1 MDSMQ
6 SADDPNPGDIA
17 RLTLQDLAREKKA
30 PTPLNYAR
38 TYARYSGS
46 STDVV
51 LHKLF
56 DLLEVCTQ
64 LEEDEWTGKQVE
76 ELRGYLPQTALLTE
90 IGVCKTMERILE
102 ETLARN
108 KSFSQEI
115 HLRKVE
121 VNQTVSH
128 LNEIIGEAHLLINQ
142 TSLRL
147 ERSLDR
153 FNVVKS
159 LDEARPIFLEIIEQS
174 KMLLIRFRTIGEE
187 FQEAHRRLMS
197 STIEAS
203 LDPLTG
209 ALNRRGFQKR
219 LGSSVGLE
227 VVLMIFDL
235 DHFKELNDRQGHH
248 QGDLVLKRVATLVTG
263 FLGDTPS
270 VFSRWGGDEFLVL
283 FPRKALE
290 EIVSVAEE
298 IRCRVEQARFGIR
311 PDPASPDRAM
321 TISIGISAGR
331 LANEHLFDRF
341 YNLADQALYL
351 AKKEGRNRT
360 RAIHLDDAS

>member
-1 MDSMQ
+1 MDS
-6 SADDPNPGDIA
+6 SPSTDDPHPGEIA
-17 RLTLQDLAREKKA
+17 RLTLQDLAREKKS

-46 STDVV
+46 NTDAL
-51 LHKLF
+51 LHKIF
-56 DLLEVCTQ
+56 DLLELCTQ

-76 ELRGYLPQTALLTE
+76 ELRGYLSQTALLTE
-90 IGVCKTMERILE
+90 YGVSRTMDRILE

-142 TSLRL
+142 TSIRL

-159 LDEARPIFLEIIEQS
+159 LDEAHPIFLEIIEQS
-174 KMLLIRFRTIGEE
+174 KSLLLRFRAIGEE

-197 STIEAS
+197 STIEAN

-227 VVLMIFDL
+227 VVVMIFDL

-263 FLGDTPS
+263 YLGDTPS
-270 VFSRWGGDEFLVL
+270 IFSRWGGDEFLVL
-283 FPRKALE
+283 FPLKSLE

-298 IRCRVEQARFGIR
+298 IRCRVEQARLGVR
-311 PDPASPDRAM
+311 PDTASPDRGM

-331 LANEHLFDRF
+331 MANEHLFDRF

-360 RAIHLDDAS
+360 RAIHLDDAP